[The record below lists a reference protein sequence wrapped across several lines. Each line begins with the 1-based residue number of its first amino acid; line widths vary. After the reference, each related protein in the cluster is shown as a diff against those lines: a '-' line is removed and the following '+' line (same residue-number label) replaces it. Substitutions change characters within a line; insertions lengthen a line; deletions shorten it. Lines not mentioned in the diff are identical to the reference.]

1 MCLSCVS
8 LAWLHI
14 YLDGMVVSPFATQPV
29 EIELQGSD
37 IFRFV
42 DLNYILV
49 SSACVFTVNN
59 ILYKISFMQMRKRI
73 GPRIIP

>member
-1 MCLSCVS
+1 
-8 LAWLHI
+8 
-14 YLDGMVVSPFATQPV
+14 MVVSPFAQPV

-49 SSACVFTVNN
+49 SSASVFTVND
-59 ILYKISFMQMRKRI
+59 ILVEISFMQMKKRI